1 MNQVLP
7 STRHSWAVVLVVAIG
22 LSVSGCKD
30 SASVSEDVQVPLASL
45 TVTPAETFQPAFSS
59 NTTSYQADASKAT
72 TSVAVTASPSDS
84 TTTMTINGIP
94 TGAGQE
100 RTVSLGP
107 PGSTTPI
114 SIVLSTPT
122 GTETTYTVTVIR
134 LLSSDNNLKTLTV
147 TSGSLDPAF
156 TANRLIYTVDVV
168 SNVPSIT
175 VAASKSDPDAVMQI
189 GSVSIP
195 PGTVS
200 GQANVQLGDP
210 GTSTP
215 VSIDVTAPNGN
226 KKTYTITVNRAAL
239 SSDNNLRTLTV
250 DSGALE
256 PKFAAKTLAYT
267 VDVASKISEVTISAR
282 KSDPDALM
290 QMGSV
295 SIPAGTASGQANFEL
310 GAPGTPTPVSI
321 DVTAPNGNKK
331 TYTITVNRLL
341 SSDNNLK
348 ALTVTPGPLSPA
360 FASNQLAYTL
370 NVATDVTQVI
380 VTATKSDQDA
390 VISGDVPNEGQATI
404 PLDGPGTSK
413 TISIN
418 VAAPNGN
425 IKTYVIT
432 VTRAAPSSDNNLSAL
447 TVTGG
452 PLTPAFDPDIVTY
465 TVDVAAN
472 EPNVTVSATKSDPDA
487 VISGNVPNEGT
498 ATIPL
503 DGPGTSKTISI
514 IVTAANG
521 TPKTYTITVTSGFIR

>member
-7 STRHSWAVVLVVAIG
+7 STGQCWATVLILAIG
-22 LSVSGCKD
+22 LSAFGCKD
-30 SASVSEDVQVPLASL
+30 SVSVSEDVQVPLSSL
-45 TVTPAETFQPAFSS
+45 TVTPSPIQPAFSS
-59 NTTSYQADASKAT
+59 NTTSYTVEAPTAT
-72 TSVAVTASPSDS
+72 TSVAVTASPRDS
-84 TTTMTINGIP
+84 TTTMTINGTP

-100 RTVSLGP
+100 RTVPLGA
-107 PGSTTPI
+107 PGSTITI
-114 SIVLSTPT
+114 SIVLSSAT
-122 GTETTYTVTVIR
+122 GTETAYTVTVIR

-156 TANRLIYTVDVV
+156 TPARLTYAVDVA
-168 SNVPSIT
+168 SNVSEVT
-175 VAASKSDPDAVMQI
+175 VSASKSDPGAVIQM
-189 GSVSIP
+189 GSVSFP
-195 PGTVS
+195 AGTVS
-200 GQANVQLGDP
+200 GQANFQLRDP

-215 VSIDVTAPNGN
+215 LPIDVIAPNGD

-250 DSGALE
+250 DSGALS

-267 VDVASKISEVTISAR
+267 VEVASKISEVTVSAK
-282 KSDPDALM
+282 KSDPDAVI
-290 QMGSV
+290 QMGAV
-295 SIPAGTASGQANFEL
+295 SIPAGTVSGQANFEL
-310 GAPGTPTPVSI
+310 GAAGTSTSISI

-348 ALTVTPGPLSPA
+348 ALTVTPGPLDPT
-360 FASNQLAYTL
+360 FVSNQQDYTL
-370 NVATDVTQVI
+370 NVATDITQVT
-380 VTATKSDQDA
+380 VTATKSDPDA
-390 VISGDVPNEGQATI
+390 IISGNVPNEGVATI

-413 TISIN
+413 AISIN

-432 VTRAAPSSDNNLSAL
+432 VNRAAPSSDNNLSAL
-447 TVTGG
+447 TITGG
-452 PLTPAFDPDIVTY
+452 SLTPAFTSDGVTY
-465 TVDVAAN
+465 TVDVAAT
-472 EPNVTVSATKSDPDA
+472 EASVTVAATKSDPNA

-521 TPKTYTITVTSGFIR
+521 TPKTYTITVINGISR